1 MSFPIPINM
10 DELEAQ
16 LAIAE
21 KTKQCFNAECGD
33 NSGYAGYRE
42 VIEYITHLERLK
54 AQMQLVEA

>member
-1 MSFPIPINM
+1 MGFPTPINI

-21 KTKQCFNAECGD
+21 KTKQCFDAECGD

-42 VIEYITHLERLK
+42 VVEYITYLESLK
-54 AQMQLVEA
+54 AQMQSVEA